1 MYWTQDVNKQSVFV
15 IFLDSNVLIHSVF
28 FIKMGANANQKKKKK
43 RFPFYLIF
51 WLHCTACGILVP
63 PTRDGAHAPA
73 VEVQHL
79 NHWTPGN
86 SPDLLS

>member
-43 RFPFYLIF
+43 IPFLFNFLAALYSMWDLS
-51 WLHCTACGILVP
+51 
-63 PTRDGAHAPA
+63 
-73 VEVQHL
+73 
-79 NHWTPGN
+79 
-86 SPDLLS
+86 SPD

>member
-28 FIKMGANANQKKKKK
+28 FIKMGANANQKKKK

-51 WLHCTACGILVP
+51 LAALYSMWDLS
-63 PTRDGAHAPA
+63 
-73 VEVQHL
+73 
-79 NHWTPGN
+79 
-86 SPDLLS
+86 SPD

>member
-43 RFPFYLIF
+43 YYIF
-51 WLHCTACGILVP
+51 I
-63 PTRDGAHAPA
+63 
-73 VEVQHL
+73 
-79 NHWTPGN
+79 
-86 SPDLLS
+86 